1 MKEASV
7 TAEQAA
13 VRAASAARRAV
24 KDAGR
29 TREWGPAVRAN
40 QYALRAI
47 HAAENGEAGKAEA
60 SARLAEA
67 EVEDK

>member
-1 MKEASV
+1 MEDS
-7 TAEQAA
+7 TAATAAQQAA
-13 VRAASAARRAV
+13 VRAFNAAQRAV
-24 KDAGR
+24 QGGR
-29 TREWGPAVRAN
+29 YGPAVRAN